1 MSCLLQN
8 VLWLYNLRYKHL
20 TWLYKII
27 YHLVSNISPQGMTMK
42 MKKILSICALSAFM
56 CVNAMAEQ
64 INVLAAASLKYVL
77 EDIKSEFLKTHKK
90 DKIEVNYISS
100 GKAYAQI
107 QNGSPTHLF
116 IAADVSYPQKLYDE
130 KLAPSQPSNY
140 AKGKLVLFSA
150 NADFKADSIEILK
163 NDKIKHI
170 AIPNPK
176 LAPYG
181 RAAEEFLQSQKLEK
195 KLKSKL
201 SVGDSIGQATSY
213 VLQGASEVGF
223 SALSMVI
230 KDKSANLTYTLID
243 ENTYKP
249 INQSLIIPNHGK
261 DSKLAKEFVEY
272 ILTSKV
278 AEKIFQEYGY
288 DKADK

>member
-1 MSCLLQN
+1 
-8 VLWLYNLRYKHL
+8 
-20 TWLYKII
+20 
-27 YHLVSNISPQGMTMK
+27 MTMK
-42 MKKILSICALSAFM
+42 MKKILSVCALSAFM

-90 DKIEVNYISS
+90 DKIEVSYISS

-107 QNGSPTHLF
+107 QNGAPAHLF

-130 KLAPSQPSNY
+130 KLAQNKPSNY

-150 NADFKADSIEILK
+150 NADFKADNIEILK

-181 RAAEEFLQSQKLEK
+181 RAAEEFLQSQKLDK

-213 VLQGASEVGF
+213 VLQGASEIGF

-230 KDKSANLTYTLID
+230 KDKTPNLTYTLID

-249 INQSLIIPNHGK
+249 INQALIIPNHGK
-261 DSKLAKEFVEY
+261 DSKLTQEFVEY

-278 AEKIFQEYGY
+278 AKKIFQEYGY

>member
-1 MSCLLQN
+1 
-8 VLWLYNLRYKHL
+8 
-20 TWLYKII
+20 
-27 YHLVSNISPQGMTMK
+27 MK

-90 DKIEVNYISS
+90 DKIEVSYISS

-130 KLAPSQPSNY
+130 KLASSAPSNY
-140 AKGKLVLFSA
+140 AKGKLILFSA
-150 NADFKADSIEILK
+150 NTNFKVDSIEILK

-181 RAAEEFLQSQKLEK
+181 RAAEEFLKSQKLDK

-201 SVGDSIGQATSY
+201 SVGDSIGQATGY

-230 KDKSANLTYTLID
+230 KDKKTPHLTYTLID
-243 ENTYKP
+243 ESTYKP
-249 INQSLIIPNHGK
+249 INQALIIPNHGK
-261 DSKLAKEFVEY
+261 DSKLTQEFVEY

-278 AEKIFQEYGY
+278 TKKIFQEYGY
-288 DKADK
+288 DEADK

>member
-1 MSCLLQN
+1 
-8 VLWLYNLRYKHL
+8 
-20 TWLYKII
+20 
-27 YHLVSNISPQGMTMK
+27 MTMK
-42 MKKILSICALSAFM
+42 MKKILSVCALSVFM

-90 DKIEVNYISS
+90 DKIEVGYISS
-100 GKAYAQI
+100 G
-107 QNGSPTHLF
+107 
-116 IAADVSYPQKLYDE
+116 AADVSYPQKLYDE

-181 RAAEEFLQSQKLEK
+181 RAAEEFLKSQKLEK

-230 KDKSANLTYTLID
+230 KDKTPNLTYTLID

>member
-1 MSCLLQN
+1 MLQN
-8 VLWLYNLRYKHL
+8 VWLLYNFKYKHL
-20 TWLYKII
+20 TWLYKFI
-27 YHLVSNISPQGMTMK
+27 YYLALIFHHKENNMK
-42 MKKILSICALSAFM
+42 IQKILSVCALSAFI

-90 DKIEVNYISS
+90 DKIEVSYISS

-130 KLAPSQPSNY
+130 KLAPSAPSNY

-181 RAAEEFLQSQKLEK
+181 RAAEEFLKSQKLDK

-230 KDKSANLTYTLID
+230 KDKSANLTYTLVD
-243 ENTYKP
+243 ESTYKP
-249 INQSLIIPNHGK
+249 INQALIIPNHGK
-261 DSKLAKEFVEY
+261 DSKLAKEFAEY